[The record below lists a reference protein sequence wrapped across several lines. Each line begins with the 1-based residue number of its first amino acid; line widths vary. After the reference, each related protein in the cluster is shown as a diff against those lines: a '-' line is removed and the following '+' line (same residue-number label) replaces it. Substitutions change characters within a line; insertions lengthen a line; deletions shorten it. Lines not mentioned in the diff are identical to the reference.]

1 MNVPGPVKA
10 VAKKAGEYLAFAAV
24 FGTIGTYWLNT
35 EVERRMGE
43 LAANPGDHPTVV
55 ANTTKLNTL
64 EAGQTRI
71 ETKVDAF
78 SSKFLEYLERQARE
92 NGN

>member
-1 MNVPGPVKA
+1 MNIPNSYKVWGKRI
-10 VAKKAGEYLAFAAV
+10 GEYFAFLAV
-24 FGTIGTYWLNT
+24 FGVVSSYWINT

-43 LAANPGDHPTVV
+43 LETNPGDHPTVV
-55 ANTTKLNTL
+55 ANTTKLATI

-78 SSKFLEYLERQARE
+78 SGKFLEYLERQSRRE
-92 NGN
+92 GN